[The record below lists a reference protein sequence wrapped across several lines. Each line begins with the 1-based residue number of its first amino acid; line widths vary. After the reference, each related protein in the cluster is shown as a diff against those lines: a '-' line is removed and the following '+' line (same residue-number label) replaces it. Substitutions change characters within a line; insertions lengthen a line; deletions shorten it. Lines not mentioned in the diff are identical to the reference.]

1 MLIFYDSVL
10 LTNIKIQHNVDFQI
24 YFFEKQEKILNFKV
38 ESCFWE
44 SMAHAPW
51 NKVHSLNRLI
61 KIFGQNLAWS
71 DLQQTKYL
79 EITVKHGNDGR
90 KTFGVKLK

>member
-10 LTNIKIQHNVDFQI
+10 LPNIKIQHNVDFQTI
-24 YFFEKQEKILNFKV
+24 SLKNKRKYWILKFKN
-38 ESCFWE
+38 CFWE

-79 EITVKHGNDGR
+79 EITIKHGNDGR